1 VAGGTWIQTAND
13 SKAFTGNPTVT
24 FNLAAAATVYVGV
37 DDRSG
42 RPAWMD
48 ASWTDAGVDLVVRES
63 ATVTRAVSLFKKSY
77 GAGAVSLGANPA
89 GGSMY
94 TVVVK

>member
-1 VAGGTWIQTAND
+1 
-13 SKAFTGNPTVT
+13 
-24 FNLAAAATVYVGV
+24 
-37 DDRSG
+37 
-42 RPAWMD
+42 
-48 ASWTDAGVDLVVRES
+48 VDLVVRES
-63 ATVTRAVSLFKKSY
+63 ATTTRNASLFKKSY